1 MSEELITVF
10 EGALDEEGL
19 VHLREDDE
27 QTYRLT
33 FKSEGDRYFV
43 VVYRN
48 DPQFAMV
55 GTGWAL
61 AENVDLSD
69 ALALAN
75 VLNAR
80 KKFVKVAVW
89 EEQRDVLFTVELPM
103 GEGAEIGETLSR
115 ILDALRDCVGEY
127 FAGLRS
133 DYDEPTTE

>member
-1 MSEELITVF
+1 MEVF
-10 EGALDEEGL
+10 EVALDEEGL
-19 VHLREDDE
+19 VHEREDDD
-27 QTYRLT
+27 QTFRVT

-55 GTGWAL
+55 GTGWAI
-61 AENVDLSD
+61 ADGVDL
-69 ALALAN
+69 ANAIALAN

-103 GEGAEIGETLSR
+103 DDGSEIGETLSR
-115 ILDALRDCVGEY
+115 ILDALRDCVGEF
-127 FAGLRS
+127 FAGIRT
-133 DYDEPTTE
+133 DYDEPASE